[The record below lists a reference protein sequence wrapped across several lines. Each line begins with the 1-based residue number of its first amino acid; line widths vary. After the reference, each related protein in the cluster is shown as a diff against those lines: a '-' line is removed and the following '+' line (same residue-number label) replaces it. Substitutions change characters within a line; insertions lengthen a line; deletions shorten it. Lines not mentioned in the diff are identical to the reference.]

1 MNDIFHDH
9 DHEHEDFAHMPT
21 EEDHPLWA
29 KERIEL
35 RSVGI
40 DVGSSTS
47 HLMFSKL
54 VLRRLGMALS
64 SKFIVVS
71 REVTYESPIM
81 LTPFLPGNIIDIQA
95 LSQFVDRSYH
105 QAGISRDKIDTGAV
119 IITGDAARK
128 DNAEA
133 IANMF
138 SRQAGKFVC
147 ATAGPNLEAQM
158 AVFGSGVVDRT
169 GEAIDGADTGMNVDV
184 GGGTAK
190 LAIARKGAIVDTAAM
205 NVGARLVVFD
215 EHGCIVKTEEAG
227 RIIAEDM
234 GVQLK
239 VGQVLKQETKK
250 EIASRLADCLFNVV
264 SRKPLTPLTQKLM
277 ITSPLT
283 FNGEVGFVTFSGGV
297 SEYVYNKESQVFGDL
312 GPLLGEEIRKRVG
325 KFAIPMEEPAQRIR
339 ATVIGASQYTVQVSG
354 NTIFISEPGLLPLR
368 NLQVITPHWAGDTAS
383 KESVAQAVG
392 EGAYSD
398 AYYLTSQVTKES
410 VAQAFA
416 EAFRRYDLQ
425 EGDKPVALALHWPWG
440 PSYPLL
446 HAFAEGLLSAMKST
460 ISHRVPIVLVFDADL
475 GKLIGNNLAQELPAK
490 YPLLSIDGV
499 DLKDFDFIDIG
510 EEITEAQAVPVV
522 IKSLIFRV

>member
-1 MNDIFHDH
+1 MNDTFHDH
-9 DHEHEDFAHMPT
+9 DHEHEDHAEMPL

-40 DVGSSTS
+40 DIGSSTS
-47 HLMFSKL
+47 HLMFSRL

-95 LSQFVDRSYH
+95 LSLFVDQSYH
-105 QAGISRDKIDTGAV
+105 QAGIAPDKIDTGAV

-158 AVFGSGVVDRT
+158 AVFGSGVVDKT
-169 GEAIDGADTGMNVDV
+169 GEGNEAEDTGMNVDV

-190 LAIARKGAIVDTAAM
+190 LAIAQRGAIVDTSAM

-234 GVQLK
+234 GVELK
-239 VGQVLKQETKK
+239 VGQVLKQETKQ

-264 SRKPLTPLTQKLM
+264 SRKPLTRLTQKLM
-277 ITSPLT
+277 ITSPLS
-283 FNGEVGFVTFSGGV
+283 FNGKVGFMTFSGGV
-297 SEYVYNKESQVFGDL
+297 SEYVYSKESQVFGDL
-312 GPLLGEEIRKRVG
+312 GPLLGAEIRKRASQFPV
-325 KFAIPMEEPAQRIR
+325 PMQEPACRIR

-368 NLQVITPHWAGDTAS
+368 NLQVVTPHWVDDT
-383 KESVAQAVG
+383 
-392 EGAYSD
+392 
-398 AYYLTSQVTKES
+398 VTKES
-410 VAQAFA
+410 VAQAFG
-416 EAFRRYDLQ
+416 EAFRRYDLE

-446 HAFAEGLLSAMKST
+446 QGFAQGLLEAMKST
-460 ISHRVPIVLVFDADL
+460 IARRVPMVLVFDADL

-522 IKSLIFRV
+522 IKSLIFRC